1 MFGTDPVL
9 RDLNSRITELTREV
23 AALRGERQA
32 ARDDLAQLQDARE
45 LREEIETLKL
55 EKGRLEEEHAREVR
69 EVRHMVGLEKMR
81 GEFEREQ
88 ATREAR
94 LEVREGAVDD
104 KVQAFT
110 ERMEFVREQLTEQI
124 SYLKNDIISEV
135 FKRLPVVE
143 VNKTLEFSTD
153 GGNGA
158 ASEG

>member
-45 LREEIETLKL
+45 LREEIETL
-55 EKGRLEEEHAREVR
+55 
-69 EVRHMVGLEKMR
+69 
-81 GEFEREQ
+81 
-88 ATREAR
+88 
-94 LEVREGAVDD
+94 
-104 KVQAFT
+104 
-110 ERMEFVREQLTEQI
+110 I